1 MKIKDERE
9 ELEKMINASTGD
21 TDANTQPPSDTPE
34 LAMDPAFDI
43 DFDKLQKECD
53 KKAKKMITNATGFM
67 LTDDLVKDNPYLKNK
82 MQVDM
87 ISLAGMLYQL
97 EVNKTMQTALMEEV
111 RAGAL
116 HPRMFEVFGQL
127 SKTIGELNKQLL
139 QTVEAIKVTYRD
151 LKNDIREKNQDMA
164 AIGEGSLSRSD
175 KGIVALG
182 TKELIKE
189 TKKLK
194 AAQIQE
200 EQIQDIEE
208 IIEDIDEE
216 KTK

>member
-1 MKIKDERE
+1 MKIKEERE
-9 ELEKMINASTGD
+9 ELEKIINQSSNDIGKEPNIPD
-21 TDANTQPPSDTPE
+21 E
-34 LAMDPAFDI
+34 LKGEPAFDI
-43 DFDKLQKECD
+43 NFDILQKKCD
-53 KKAKKMITNATGFM
+53 KKAKKMVHNATGFM
-67 LTDDLVKDNPYLKNK
+67 LTDEIIKENQYLKNK
-82 MQVDM
+82 MQVDV

-111 RAGAL
+111 RSGAL

-151 LKNDIREKNQDMA
+151 IKNDIREKNQDLA
-164 AIGEGSLSRSD
+164 AIGEGNIMKNE
-175 KGIVALG
+175 KGIIALG

-194 AAQIQE
+194 ASRKNE
-200 EQIQDIEE
+200 DDIQDIE
-208 IIEDIDEE
+208 IDDES
-216 KTK
+216 

>member
-9 ELEKMINASTGD
+9 ELEKMINSS
-21 TDANTQPPSDTPE
+21 SDKIGNEPEGTPE

-43 DFDKLQKECD
+43 DFEKVQKSCD
-53 KKAKKMITNATGFM
+53 RKAKKMIANATGFM
-67 LTDDLVKDNPYLKNK
+67 LTDEIVKDNPYLKNK
-82 MQVDM
+82 MEVDV

-97 EVNKTMQTALMEEV
+97 EVSKTMQTALMEET

-127 SKTIGELNKQLL
+127 TKTISELNKQLL

-151 LKNDIREKNQDMA
+151 IKNDIREKNQDLA
-164 AIGEGSLSRSD
+164 AIGEGSMARNEH
-175 KGIVALG
+175 GIVALG

-194 AAQIQE
+194 ASQNGKKDD
-200 EQIQDIEE
+200 IQDIEE
-208 IIEDIDEE
+208 IKDIDSEE
-216 KTK
+216 VK

>member
-9 ELEKMINASTGD
+9 ELEKMINQSSENIGNTP
-21 TDANTQPPSDTPE
+21 DAPE
-34 LAMDPAFDI
+34 LKMDPAFDM
-43 DFDKLQKECD
+43 DFKKLQTACD
-53 KKAKKMITNATGFM
+53 KKAKKMIANATGFM
-67 LTDDLVKDNPYLKNK
+67 LSDQLVKDNPYFRNK
-82 MQVDM
+82 MEVDV

-97 EVNKTMQTALMEEV
+97 EASKTMQSALMEET

-127 SKTIGELNKQLL
+127 TKIISELNKQLL
-139 QTVEAIKVTYRD
+139 QTVEAIKITYRD

-164 AIGEGSLSRSD
+164 SLSEGHFMKND
-175 KGIVALG
+175 KGIIALG

-194 AAQIQE
+194 AIQNGYIVE
-200 EQIQDIEE
+200 KEISDIET
-208 IIEDIDEE
+208 IE
-216 KTK
+216 